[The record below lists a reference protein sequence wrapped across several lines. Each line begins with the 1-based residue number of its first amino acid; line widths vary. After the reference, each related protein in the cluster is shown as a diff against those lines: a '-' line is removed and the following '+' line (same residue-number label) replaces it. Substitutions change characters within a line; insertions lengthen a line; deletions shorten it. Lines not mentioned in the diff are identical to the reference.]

1 MTREEALCAGRTAC
15 ARYLSDETC
24 PAHET
29 ARQARGALLT
39 LRTQIEELE
48 RMTDSR
54 RQAPSAAEWLL
65 GNFSVY
71 QSRALL
77 AMEDFQGRTRLP
89 ACSSR
94 GDQARVVLLAQRAV
108 EVACDGEGCLAFLE
122 GVQDTA
128 PLSEAECALLSS
140 ALLLG
145 LLPVLLRLCCQ
156 VQEADWRQADALAA
170 LAEELRQVFA
180 LFHQVA
186 APEFARRL
194 AKLSVAERML
204 RQDPAGL
211 YPTLAEESRSACRAA
226 LARMAKRKRVR
237 EIDFGE
243 ELLAQ
248 ARREGCSVA
257 ALLFPAPKTGEWY
270 PLTVAGSSVVLAL
283 LAQILL
289 GRWWCGLLLLLPISE
304 LVKQS
309 LDFLLLRWVPVRP
322 LLRLALEDGVPA
334 EGRTLCVIPALLSGQ
349 QAGERLAGRLE
360 YHALVSKRAGKEIRY
375 GILADLPDSSS
386 GEDALRRGWVA
397 NAQQAVAAL
406 NDKYG
411 GGFYLFY
418 REPTYAR
425 RDSCWRGWERKRGAL
440 LELARYLRK
449 LPSGIRVL
457 EGEEA
462 DLLGTRFLLTL
473 DEDTRLLPDTAENL
487 IATLLCPLNRPR
499 LDGNKRVVQSG
510 YGILQ
515 PAVGVALEE
524 EGATAFARLHSGQG
538 GTEPYAFASS
548 ELYRDAFDRASYTG
562 KGLIDIDAFLTYLD
576 HRFPEGQVLSHDLLE
591 GEYLH
596 TGLAGDCPVLDSA
609 PQSALAYYRRLHRWT
624 RGDWQ
629 TLPWLRKTVRNEFAQ
644 RAENPLSALSK
655 WKILDNLRRSLVPVA
670 LVLALTLGACGAG
683 RVFWPGAALALAVS
697 VEGVL
702 FQALACFLRR
712 GRRGTA
718 HYRTKTVSGLTGA
731 VKVAVARFLLLPCE
745 AWVQLWAAVTAL
757 VRMGVTRRG
766 LLDWTVSASDE
777 DSTGVWAVWH
787 RLLPASALGLAV
799 LVLGQTAAGRL
810 LGALW
815 LLSPLLAWYLSRPEK
830 AAILPE
836 REQVFLREEA
846 RALWRY
852 FDTFLTPADH
862 FLPPDNVQERPAGGI
877 AHRTSPTNMGLA
889 LTACLAALD
898 LELTERSRALF
909 LIDRQLTAMERLE
922 RCHGHFYNW
931 YDTRQAEPLYP
942 RYVST
947 VDSGNLCVALIALA
961 QGLLELGEP
970 QLARRAQ
977 RLVEEIDFA
986 FLYDEGQHL
995 FYIGYDAECGSYTN
1009 SWYDLMCSEARTA
1022 SYIAIARG
1030 EVEGRHWRHLSRALL
1045 RSGRY
1050 AGMASWSGTAFEY
1063 LMPQL
1068 FLPAPR
1074 GSLLRETLA
1083 FCVAEQYRERGRQN
1097 GVWGVSE
1104 SAFFALNGDGS
1115 YCYQANGTPSLAL
1128 ERETGRRVV
1137 APYASA
1143 LALPVTPRL
1152 AAKNLRRLDA
1162 LGMNGQYGFYDALDL
1177 TVPGGAIVRTWMVHH
1192 QGMSL
1197 LAIDNALH
1205 QNIFV
1210 RRFLR
1215 EPAMAA
1221 FAPLL
1226 GEALPTGP
1234 AMRRRED
1241 TMREP
1246 KQPPVAA
1253 FVRSGVGF
1261 DPALPA
1267 AHLYSDGS
1275 FHSLL
1280 TADGGGWCEF
1290 GGKRVTGGSSALT
1303 VSVRLEGKEYA
1314 VFPCGQADSR
1324 LEWRFE
1330 EEQAVL
1336 TLTRDS
1342 FRVRQEVAPRNGL
1355 NGARHTVLVENRSES
1370 ALTVRCIL
1378 QPVLLEED
1386 AYAAH
1391 PAFARLAIKSEPRP
1405 QGVLFRRRPKEGRE
1419 ALCLAALWDGPVVR
1433 WDTARIHGP
1442 QPAGHTGAV
1451 CDPQLT
1457 LELEVP
1463 AGETGRLVL
1472 ALAVGEEGQ
1481 ALRNAEGILGGL
1493 KAEQTPFALQLSERY
1508 GLTPQ
1513 ERQEADRLLSNL
1525 LHWQTKRV
1533 SDGIPGPQALWPFG
1547 ISGDLPIAV
1556 AEAGG
1561 NDCQRLAR
1569 FAAEQELLA
1578 GCGYPFDLVF
1588 LDRGGDLREPLS
1600 ASLQQRHIPATFG
1613 GSGGLHL
1620 VTAPPEQWMPLY
1632 AGATIVLQNEVPQ
1645 LPTDVALPLAEGI
1658 PIPPQEG
1665 TCQWEWLEE
1674 GVQLSLNNALPPRR
1688 WSHILANESFGWLTN
1703 ECGTGHLWY
1712 GNARENQLL
1721 PWENDPLA
1729 QQGPEDLLLSA
1740 EGEDISCF
1748 ARRDGWET
1756 VVRYSAA
1763 AASWQKKKNGKEIT
1777 LTAEIPLGENR
1788 RSFHLTVSGFQTPV
1802 QLRWKLWPQLAE
1814 RRRDAR
1820 FLRIQRENGG
1830 VSLTN
1835 GANQDFPG
1843 VKLLLQAEGCPLEL
1857 AMLPDGGICL
1867 SCPMTGVLDLVTSVS
1882 TSQIE
1887 KPQPSLLQPDYD
1899 WPQLASPLR
1908 VETPDPALNHYLSF
1922 WCLYQVVACR
1932 LFGRTSLYQ
1941 CGGAFGFRDQLQDV
1955 CALIPTAPELA
1966 RQQILRAAAHQFRE
1980 GDVQHWWHPRGTAE
1994 PERGVRT
2001 RISDDLLWLPYAL
2014 ACWRSV
2020 TGDASLLRERVG
2032 WLTSEP
2038 LQPQEQE
2045 RYEAPGRDGEAST
2058 LYEHGCAAIHCVM
2071 ARGTGAHGLLLM
2083 GGGDWNDGLNR
2094 IGADGKG
2101 ESVWLTWFAALVM
2114 ERWSAVAEGQNDAAR
2129 AARCSQRAK
2138 ELAQA
2143 ANRAWDGHWYLRG
2156 YDDGGKPFGG
2166 AGHPFCQMDSIAQ
2179 SFSVFAPNPQ
2189 PERGREAVLQAVSAL
2204 YDADHGTVAL
2214 LRGGFQPGSEA
2225 GYIQSY
2231 PIGVR
2236 ENGGQY
2242 THGAVWLAR
2251 ACYRLGEWETGWRL
2265 LHDLLPEHHD
2275 SGVYEG
2281 EPYVLAGDV
2290 STAPE
2295 RAGRCGWSWYTGAAA
2310 WYYRTATEEL
2320 LGIRLRGGKLY
2331 LTPQLPESW
2340 EGYRA
2345 TLRLAGKTLHISV
2358 HCGGPCQILVDGAP
2372 RENGIAL
2379 DSLGRQTELTVFCG
2393 KSAGR

>member
-1 MTREEALCAGRTAC
+1 M
-15 ARYLSDETC
+15 
-24 PAHET
+24 
-29 ARQARGALLT
+29 
-39 LRTQIEELE
+39 
-48 RMTDSR
+48 
-54 RQAPSAAEWLL
+54 
-65 GNFSVY
+65 
-71 QSRALL
+71 
-77 AMEDFQGRTRLP
+77 
-89 ACSSR
+89 
-94 GDQARVVLLAQRAV
+94 
-108 EVACDGEGCLAFLE
+108 
-122 GVQDTA
+122 
-128 PLSEAECALLSS
+128 
-140 ALLLG
+140 
-145 LLPVLLRLCCQ
+145 
-156 VQEADWRQADALAA
+156 
-170 LAEELRQVFA
+170 
-180 LFHQVA
+180 
-186 APEFARRL
+186 
-194 AKLSVAERML
+194 
-204 RQDPAGL
+204 
-211 YPTLAEESRSACRAA
+211 
-226 LARMAKRKRVR
+226 
-237 EIDFGE
+237 
-243 ELLAQ
+243 
-248 ARREGCSVA
+248 
-257 ALLFPAPKTGEWY
+257 
-270 PLTVAGSSVVLAL
+270 
-283 LAQILL
+283 
-289 GRWWCGLLLLLPISE
+289 
-304 LVKQS
+304 
-309 LDFLLLRWVPVRP
+309 
-322 LLRLALEDGVPA
+322 
-334 EGRTLCVIPALLSGQ
+334 
-349 QAGERLAGRLE
+349 
-360 YHALVSKRAGKEIRY
+360 
-375 GILADLPDSSS
+375 
-386 GEDALRRGWVA
+386 
-397 NAQQAVAAL
+397 
-406 NDKYG
+406 
-411 GGFYLFY
+411 
-418 REPTYAR
+418 
-425 RDSCWRGWERKRGAL
+425 
-440 LELARYLRK
+440 
-449 LPSGIRVL
+449 L
-457 EGEEA
+457 EGEES

-473 DEDTRLLPDTAENL
+473 DEDTRLLPDTAEKL

-499 LDGNKRVVQSG
+499 LEERRRVVRSG

-524 EGATAFARLHSGQG
+524 QGATAFARLHSGQG

-562 KGLIDIDAFLTYLD
+562 KGLIDIDTYLACLD
-576 HRFPEGQVLSHDLLE
+576 HRFPEGRLLSHDLLE

-629 TLPWLRKTVRNEFAQ
+629 TLPWLKKTVQNEFAQ
-644 RAENPLSALSK
+644 RVENPLSPLSK

-670 LVLALTLGACGAG
+670 LVLGLTLGVCGTG
-683 RVFWPGAALALAVS
+683 PVFWPGTALALAVS

-702 FQALACFLRR
+702 FQALASFLRQ
-712 GRRGTA
+712 GKRGTA
-718 HYRTKTVSGLTGA
+718 HYRTKAVSGLTGA
-731 VKVAVARFLLLPCE
+731 LKVAAARFLLLPCE

-766 LLDWTVSASDE
+766 LLDWTVSASD
-777 DSTGVWAVWH
+777 DSGAGVWAVWH
-787 RLLPASALGLAV
+787 RLLPASALGMAV
-799 LVLGQTAAGRL
+799 LILGQTAAGRL
-810 LGALW
+810 LGLLW
-815 LLSPLLAWYLSRPEK
+815 LLSPLLAWYLSRSEE
-830 AAILPE
+830 AAALSE
-836 REQVFLREEA
+836 GDQAFLREEA
-846 RALWRY
+846 RGLWRY
-852 FDTFLTPADH
+852 FDTFLTQADH
-862 FLPPDNVQERPAGGI
+862 FLPPDNVQERPAAGV
-877 AHRTSPTNMGLA
+877 AHRTSPTNMGLSLA
-889 LTACLAALD
+889 ACLAAVD
-898 LELTERSRALF
+898 LELTEQSRALC
-909 LIDRQLTAMERLE
+909 LIDRQLTAMEGLE

-942 RYVST
+942 RYLST
-947 VDSGNLCVALIALA
+947 VDSGNLCAALIALA
-961 QGLLELGEP
+961 QGLQELKEP
-970 QLARRAQ
+970 QLARRAR
-977 RLVEEIDFA
+977 RLAEEMDFA

-995 FYIGYDAECGSYTN
+995 FYIGYDAEDGSYTN

-1022 SYIAIARG
+1022 SYIAVARG

-1045 RSGRY
+1045 RAGRY
-1050 AGMASWSGTAFEY
+1050 VGMASWSGTAFEY

-1074 GSLLRETLA
+1074 GSLLRETMA
-1083 FCVAEQYRERGRQN
+1083 FCVAEQYKERGRQN

-1115 YCYQANGTPSLAL
+1115 YCYQANGTPALAL
-1128 ERETGRRVV
+1128 EWETGRRVV

-1143 LALPVTPRL
+1143 LALTVTPRL
-1152 AAKNLRRLDA
+1152 AARNLRRLDE

-1234 AMRRRED
+1234 AMRRREGP
-1241 TMREP
+1241 MRETE
-1246 KQPPVAA
+1246 QPPVAA
-1253 FVRSGVGF
+1253 FVRSGTGF
-1261 DPALPA
+1261 DPARPA

-1280 TADGGGWCEF
+1280 TADGGGWCAF
-1290 GGKRVTGGSSALT
+1290 AGKRVTGGLGVLN
-1303 VSVRLEGKEYA
+1303 VSVRLAGKEYA
-1314 VFPCGQADSR
+1314 AFPCGQADSR

-1330 EEQAVL
+1330 EEGAVL
-1336 TLTRDS
+1336 TLTREP
-1342 FRVRQEVAPRNGL
+1342 FRVRQEVALRSGL

-1370 ALTVRCIL
+1370 ALTVRCTL
-1378 QPVLLEED
+1378 QPILLEED

-1391 PAFARLAIKSEPRP
+1391 PAFARLAIESEQRP
-1405 QGVLFRRRPKEGRE
+1405 QGVLFRRRPKEGRA
-1419 ALCLAALWDGPVVR
+1419 ALCLAALWDGPVGR
-1433 WDTARIHGP
+1433 WDTARMYTE
-1442 QPAGHTGAV
+1442 QPVGHTGAV

-1457 LELEVP
+1457 LELLIP
-1463 AGETGRLVL
+1463 AKESGRLVL
-1472 ALAVGEEGQ
+1472 ALSVGEEGQ

-1493 KAEQTPFALQLSERY
+1493 KTTQPLFAAQLSARY
-1508 GLTPQ
+1508 CLTLQ
-1513 ERQEADRLLSNL
+1513 ERQEADRLLSHL
-1525 LHWQTKRV
+1525 LHWQTRRAG
-1533 SDGIPGPQALWPFG
+1533 DGIQGPQNLWPFG
-1547 ISGDLPIAV
+1547 LSGDLPIAV
-1556 AEAGG
+1556 TEAGG

-1569 FAAEQELLA
+1569 FAAEHELLA
-1578 GCGYPFDLVF
+1578 RCGCPFDLVF
-1588 LDRGGDLREPLS
+1588 LDRGGALREPLC
-1600 ASLQQRHIPATFG
+1600 AQLQQRHIPATFG

-1620 VTAPPEQWMPLY
+1620 ITAPPEQWSVLY
-1632 AGATIVLQNEVPQ
+1632 AGAAIVLQNEAPQ
-1645 LPTDVALPLAEGI
+1645 LPTEVTLPLAEGV
-1658 PIPPQEG
+1658 PIPPREG
-1665 TCQWEWLEE
+1665 VCRWAWLEE
-1674 GVQLSLNNALPPRR
+1674 GFQLTLKNALPPRR
-1688 WSHILANESFGWLTN
+1688 WSHILANEDFGWLTD

-1729 QQGPEDLLLSA
+1729 QQGPEDVILSTK
-1740 EGEDISCF
+1740 GEDISCF

-1763 AASWQKKKNGKEIT
+1763 AAFWQKRKDGKEVT

-1788 RSFHLTVSGFQTPV
+1788 RTFHLTVSGFQTPMR
-1802 QLRWKLWPQLAE
+1802 LRWKLWPQLAE

-1820 FLRIQRENGG
+1820 FVRIHKENGC

-1835 GANQDFPG
+1835 GANQDYPG
-1843 VKLLLQAEGCPLEL
+1843 VELLLRAEGCPLEL

-1867 SCPMTGVLDLVTSVS
+1867 SCPMTGTLELVTSVIA
-1882 TSQIE
+1882 SQS
-1887 KPQPSLLQPDYD
+1887 KTAQLPLLQPDYD

-1908 VETPDPALNHYLSF
+1908 LETPDPALNHYLSF

-1966 RQQILRAAAHQFRE
+1966 RQQILRSAAHQFRE

-2014 ACWRSV
+2014 VCWTET

-2045 RYEAPGRDGEAST
+2045 RYEMPTRGADTST

-2071 ARGTGAHGLLLM
+2071 ARGTGTHGLLLM

-2094 IGADGKG
+2094 IGAEGKG

-2129 AARCSQRAK
+2129 AARCAQRAK

-2156 YDDGGKPFGG
+2156 YDDEGRPFGG
-2166 AGHPFCQMDSIAQ
+2166 VGHPFCQLDSIAQ

-2214 LRGGFQPGSEA
+2214 LKGGFQPGSDA
-2225 GYIQSY
+2225 GYIQGY
-2231 PIGVR
+2231 PAGVR

-2251 ACYRLGEWETGWRL
+2251 ACYRLGERETGWRL
-2265 LHDLLPEHHD
+2265 LRDLLPEHHD

-2290 STAPE
+2290 STAPGRE
-2295 RAGRCGWSWYTGAAA
+2295 GRCGWSWYTGAAA
-2310 WYYRTATEEL
+2310 WYYRTATEDL
-2320 LGIRLRGGKLY
+2320 LGIRLRSGRLY
-2331 LTPQLPESW
+2331 LTPQLPEGW

-2345 TLRLAGKTLHISV
+2345 TQRLGGKTLNICV
-2358 HCGGPCQILVDGAP
+2358 HCGGPCQILVDGVP
-2372 RENGIAL
+2372 QENGIAL
-2379 DSLGRQTELTVFCG
+2379 DSLGRQAELTVFCG
-2393 KSAGR
+2393 KSVGR